1 MVYKK
6 QFAAAIRVNGKI
18 LREKGEQVF
27 LPLGSEYQIILKNLN
42 SVRASV
48 KVWID
53 GTCVTGD
60 YSLIVNTNS
69 SVTLERSIANNNLS
83 IGNCFKFIKRT
94 DSIEQ
99 HRGIKIDD
107 GLVRIE
113 YQFEKVFVPV
123 QQPPQVHWNHPPV
136 WSDTTQYGPV
146 GSGTI
151 RCANLSGSMLGKTA
165 KSKPTSYSAAA
176 SVAGIT
182 VPGSQSNQSFK
193 IGSSFVVEPEVHS
206 MVLQL
211 VGEVE
216 NHVIVQPITVN
227 HKPECITCGRKNKAS
242 SKFCSN
248 CGTALQLFHK

>member
-18 LREKGEQVF
+18 LREKGEHVF
-27 LPLGSEYQIILKNLN
+27 LPLGSQYEIILKNLN

-60 YSLIVNTNS
+60 YSLIVQPNS
-69 SVTLERSIANNNLS
+69 STTLERSIANNNLS
-83 IGNCFKFIKRT
+83 IGNCFKFIERT

-113 YQFEKVFVPV
+113 YQFEKVI
-123 QQPPQVHWNHPPV
+123 QHQVYWDNSPV
-136 WSDTTQYGPV
+136 WSSTTQGPL
-146 GSGTI
+146 GSGII

-165 KSKPTSYSAAA
+165 KSTPTSYSADA

-206 MVLQL
+206 MVLHL
-211 VGEVE
+211 VGEIE
-216 NHVIVQPITVN
+216 NQVVVQPITVN
-227 HKPECITCGRKNKAS
+227 HKPECVTCGRKNKTNAN
-242 SKFCSN
+242 FCVN
-248 CGTALQLFHK
+248 CGTALRLFHK